1 MFTVLIAD
9 DHPLFRSALCHVIG
23 SMFAEHRIYEASTL
37 DEVRRLIGTGAGE
50 GGDQE
55 LPAATELDLDM
66 VLLDLQMP
74 GSVGFSG
81 LVELRNLAPEV
92 PIIVVSAATAPAIIR
107 DSITYGAAGF
117 IPKSFS
123 PTQIGYALRQVL
135 NGEVFLPRELVEPAA
150 ADGGPTAKLHDRVAA
165 LTQGELR
172 VFELLAKGKSNKI
185 IAYELGIKEST
196 VKAHITAILRKL
208 HVFSRTQA
216 VIAARELDEVVT
228 PTGVCTAQ
236 STTSVLAPPAG

>member
-1 MFTVLIAD
+1 MIAD
-9 DHPLFRSALCHVIG
+9 DHPLFRAALCQVIG
-23 SMFAEHRIYEASTL
+23 SLFAEHIIHEASTL
-37 DEVRRLIGTGAGE
+37 DEARRLVA
-50 GGDQE
+50 D
-55 LPAATELDLDM
+55 ADLDLDM
-66 VLLDLQMP
+66 ILLDLQMP

-81 LVELRNLAPEV
+81 LVELRNARPEV
-92 PIIVVSAATAPAIIR
+92 PIVVVSAAIAIATMR

-123 PTQIGYALRQVL
+123 KTQIGDALRQVMS
-135 NGEVFLPRELVEPAA
+135 GAVFLPCEAA
-150 ADGGPTAKLHDRVAA
+150 ADAPAGGGGASGKLHDRVAA

-172 VFELLAKGKSNKI
+172 VFELLAKGKSNKV

-216 VIAARELDEVVT
+216 VIAARELN
-228 PTGVCTAQ
+228 P
-236 STTSVLAPPAG
+236 

>member
-9 DHPLFRSALCHVIG
+9 DHPLFRAALCHVIG

-37 DEVRRLIGTGAGE
+37 DEVRQLIGAGTID
-50 GGDQE
+50 G
-55 LPAATELDLDM
+55 DLDM
-66 VLLDLQMP
+66 ILLDLQMP

-92 PIIVVSAATAPAIIR
+92 PIIVVSAATAPSISR
-107 DSITYGAAGF
+107 DAITYGAAGF

-123 PTQIGYALRQVL
+123 PEQIGDGLRHVL
-135 NGEVFLPRELVEPAA
+135 NGDVFLPPELVEVNG
-150 ADGGPTAKLHDRVAA
+150 ADSAPSAKLHDRVAA

-216 VIAARELDEVVT
+216 VIASRELNE
-228 PTGVCTAQ
+228 P
-236 STTSVLAPPAG
+236 

>member
-1 MFTVLIAD
+1 MFSVMIAD
-9 DHPLFRSALCHVIG
+9 DHPLFRAALCHVIAN
-23 SMFAEHRIYEASTL
+23 MFGEHQIYEASTL
-37 DEVRRLIGTGAGE
+37 DDVRRLIGAGAA
-50 GGDQE
+50 GGSG
-55 LPAATELDLDM
+55 AASAADLDLDM
-66 VLLDLQMP
+66 ILLDLQMP

-92 PIIVVSAATAPAIIR
+92 PIIVVSAAAAPAIMR
-107 DSITYGAAGF
+107 DAITYGAAGF

-123 PTQIGYALRQVL
+123 PDQIGHALRHVL
-135 NGEVFLPRELVEPAA
+135 NGDVFLPRELADPTTTEGAPA
-150 ADGGPTAKLHDRVAA
+150 AKLHERVAA

-216 VIAARELDEVVT
+216 VIAARELGE
-228 PTGVCTAQ
+228 
-236 STTSVLAPPAG
+236 S